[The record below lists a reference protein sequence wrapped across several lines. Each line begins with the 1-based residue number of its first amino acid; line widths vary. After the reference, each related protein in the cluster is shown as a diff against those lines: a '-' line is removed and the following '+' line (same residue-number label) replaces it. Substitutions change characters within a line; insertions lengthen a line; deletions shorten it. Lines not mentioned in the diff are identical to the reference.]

1 MSEKNNNKNN
11 KKRRYFNRNRHK
23 KKKENGAEAEIE
35 SAEVASEPVH
45 DSDGIVIDDPI
56 GDETPVTVKAPE
68 PIEDGVDIVG
78 VNFRPVAKIYYF
90 DPAGKACKI
99 GEKVIV
105 ETARG
110 YELGVVKIPNRQIS
124 ASEVVPPLR
133 PIVRTAT
140 KDDIERA
147 RANRA
152 LEADA
157 RPIFKKMAREH
168 NLDMHLVDAEYA
180 FDNSKLTFYY
190 TSEGRVDFREL
201 VRDLAGVFKTRIELR
216 QIGIRDETKMMGGL
230 GTCGKPYCCAEFL
243 TDFVQVSIKMAKE
256 QNFSLNSAKI
266 SGSCGRLMCCLRYEH
281 EAYESALAT
290 TPAVGSVVK
299 TASGNGLV
307 VEARPLLQMIKVRL
321 EEKDEIKLFTCEE
334 VKLVRTPKQEKA
346 RKNEEKDEQKE

>member
-1 MSEKNNNKNN
+1 MSNKNN
-11 KKRRYFNRNRHK
+11 KRRYFNRNHRK
-23 KKKENGAEAEIE
+23 KKQENGAEAEKELDTVTEAEGVTADTDMPIIE
-35 SAEVASEPVH
+35 
-45 DSDGIVIDDPI
+45 DPI
-56 GDETPVTVKAPE
+56 GDEKPIEVKAEE
-68 PIEDGVDIVG
+68 PIEDGVEIVG
-78 VNFRPVAKIYYF
+78 VNFRPAAKIYYF
-90 DPAGKACKI
+90 DPSGKSYKV

-105 ETARG
+105 ETSRG
-110 YELGVVKIPNRQIS
+110 IELGVVKIANRQIS
-124 ASEVVPPLR
+124 AKELVPPLR
-133 PIVRTAT
+133 PIIRVAS
-140 KDDIERA
+140 KDDIERS

-157 RPIFKKMAREH
+157 RPIFKKMVKEH
-168 NLDMHLVDAEYA
+168 NLDMHLVDAEYT

-201 VRDLAGVFKTRIELR
+201 VKDLAGVFKTRIELR
-216 QIGIRDETKMMGGL
+216 QIGIRDETKMIGGL
-230 GTCGKPYCCAEFL
+230 GTCGKPFCCSEFL

-307 VEARPLLQMIKVRL
+307 VEARPLLQLVKVRL
-321 EEKDEIKLFTCEE
+321 EEKDEVRLFTCEE
-334 VKLVRTPKQEKA
+334 VKLVRTPKQERA
-346 RKNEEKDEQKE
+346 RQNEEKETSKE